1 MTADKFYSDE
11 FLRNDD
17 YALVGGIERE
27 INELEAEILDMI
39 GFQLLISSE
48 EYAIY
53 RNKLDL
59 FAAQI
64 KLKSTDLHNEDKE
77 IKKEMTALLK

>member
-27 INELEAEILDMI
+27 INELETEILDMI
-39 GFQLLISSE
+39 GFELLISSE
-48 EYAIY
+48 EYTIY
-53 RNKLDL
+53 MNKLDL
-59 FAAQI
+59 FAAKI
-64 KLKSTDLHNEDKE
+64 KLKPIDLDNEQKE